1 MMNKNNS
8 EFTDSNDILRDT
20 VVEVDLSALA
30 DNLKMIK
37 EMVGPDVSVMT
48 VVKANGYGHGAVGIA
63 PALIE
68 NGSAYLAVATLTEA
82 LDLKRAYP
90 DFPVF
95 ILGHTPDRLLGYVVD
110 NNITQTIFDFS
121 QAQKLNE
128 LASEAGKKAAVHI
141 KVDTGFH
148 RLGKEPSTE
157 YAEEILKK
165 CALENVY
172 VEGIFS
178 HLALASR
185 EDNEKQFEAFTSFV
199 SMLESKGC
207 TFKYKHIADSIALVD
222 YPEYRMNMVRPGAL
236 LYGMQGFHI
245 GYLGVKQVMTFY
257 TRISQLHHIAKG
269 EGVSYDFLWKAQR
282 DSIAATLPF
291 GYADGYPR
299 NLRDKG
305 YVIIEGI
312 KCPLIGVLC
321 MDQVIADVT
330 DVPNVHE
337 GMKAVIYGDG
347 TDGSMTIAEASSLA
361 ETNKNDIIARIAA
374 RPPRVYV
381 RKK

>member
-157 YAEEILKK
+157 
-165 CALENVY
+165 
-172 VEGIFS
+172 
-178 HLALASR
+178 
-185 EDNEKQFEAFTSFV
+185 
-199 SMLESKGC
+199 
-207 TFKYKHIADSIALVD
+207 
-222 YPEYRMNMVRPGAL
+222 
-236 LYGMQGFHI
+236 
-245 GYLGVKQVMTFY
+245 
-257 TRISQLHHIAKG
+257 
-269 EGVSYDFLWKAQR
+269 
-282 DSIAATLPF
+282 
-291 GYADGYPR
+291 
-299 NLRDKG
+299 
-305 YVIIEGI
+305 
-312 KCPLIGVLC
+312 
-321 MDQVIADVT
+321 
-330 DVPNVHE
+330 
-337 GMKAVIYGDG
+337 
-347 TDGSMTIAEASSLA
+347 
-361 ETNKNDIIARIAA
+361 
-374 RPPRVYV
+374 
-381 RKK
+381 